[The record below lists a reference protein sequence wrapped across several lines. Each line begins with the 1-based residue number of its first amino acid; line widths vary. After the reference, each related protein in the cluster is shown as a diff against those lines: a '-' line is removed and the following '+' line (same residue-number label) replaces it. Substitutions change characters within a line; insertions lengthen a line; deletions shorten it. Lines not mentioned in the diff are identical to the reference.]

1 MDKENEDLTPKE
13 TEEIDK
19 NSEEI
24 DKNSE
29 ETPDEAHREGEFD
42 DLRDRLDGIAT
53 MLEQMNK
60 SIAMFIS
67 SAGGSA
73 DVDKEPPADLDL
85 DEIPG
90 VDDFDLS
97 I

>member
-1 MDKENEDLTPKE
+1 
-13 TEEIDK
+13 
-19 NSEEI
+19 
-24 DKNSE
+24 
-29 ETPDEAHREGEFD
+29 
-42 DLRDRLDGIAT
+42 

-73 DVDKEPPADLDL
+73 DVDDEPPAAVDLY
-85 DEIPG
+85 EIPG
-90 VDDFDLS
+90 VDEFDLS

>member
-1 MDKENEDLTPKE
+1 MDEENEDLTPEE
-13 TEEIDK
+13 TEEIDE
-19 NSEEI
+19 NPV
-24 DKNSE
+24 
-29 ETPDEAHREGEFD
+29 ETPDEAHREGEFE
-42 DLRDRLDGIAT
+42 DLRDRIEGIAK

-60 SIAMFIS
+60 NIAMFIS

-73 DVDKEPPADLDL
+73 DVDEPPADVDL

-90 VDDFDLS
+90 VDEFDLS

>member
-1 MDKENEDLTPKE
+1 MNEENEDLTPE
-13 TEEIDK
+13 EAEEIDE
-19 NSEEI
+19 NP
-24 DKNSE
+24 E
-29 ETPDEAHREGEFD
+29 ETPGEAHREGEFD
-42 DLRDRLDGIAT
+42 DLRDRLEGIAT

-60 SIAMFIS
+60 NIAMFIS

-73 DVDKEPPADLDL
+73 DVDDEPPADADL

-90 VDDFDLS
+90 VDEFDLS

>member
-1 MDKENEDLTPKE
+1 MDEENEDLTPEE
-13 TEEIDK
+13 TEEIDE
-19 NSEEI
+19 NP
-24 DKNSE
+24 E
-29 ETPDEAHREGEFD
+29 ETPGEAHREGEFD
-42 DLRDRLDGIAT
+42 DLRDRLDGIT
-53 MLEQMNK
+53 KMLEQMNK

-73 DVDKEPPADLDL
+73 DVDEEPPADVDL

>member
-1 MDKENEDLTPKE
+1 
-13 TEEIDK
+13 
-19 NSEEI
+19 
-24 DKNSE
+24 
-29 ETPDEAHREGEFD
+29 
-42 DLRDRLDGIAT
+42 

-73 DVDKEPPADLDL
+73 DVDEEPPADVDL

-90 VDDFDLS
+90 VDAFDLS